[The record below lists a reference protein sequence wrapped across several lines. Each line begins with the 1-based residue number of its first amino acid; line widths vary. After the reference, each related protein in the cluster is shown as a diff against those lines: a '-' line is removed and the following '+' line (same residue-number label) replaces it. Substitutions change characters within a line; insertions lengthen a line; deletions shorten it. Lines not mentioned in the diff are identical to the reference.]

1 MDPSWTDITQAIA
14 ALIAIPGAIAGFWVL
29 FRRDRER
36 ELEIRS
42 LSTIADNLVKM
53 QEENEKRYRASRKPF
68 ISITIEHLQENKKI
82 RLDFRNNNPNCTI
95 TKYKAKVHLDDF
107 NLVTM
112 TINQNGSE
120 QLFSVGISYKV
131 KPPDATVLQ
140 MDYETEEG
148 YEFIQDI
155 TVWWDRDHYVYSPG
169 PLIDK
174 NNAYA
179 SGN

>member
-1 MDPSWTDITQAIA
+1 MWTDKIQAIA
-14 ALIAIPGAIAGFWVL
+14 AIIAIPGAIAGFWVL

-36 ELEIRS
+36 ESEIQS
-42 LSTIADNLVKM
+42 LATMAQKLTAM

-68 ISITIEHLQENKKI
+68 ISITIEHLQENKTI
-82 RLDFRNNNPNCTI
+82 RLDFRNSNPNCTI
-95 TKYKAKVHLDDF
+95 TKYKANAHLDGF

-112 TINQNGSE
+112 SINQNGSE
-120 QLFSVGISYKV
+120 QLFSVGISYKAE
-131 KPPDATVLQ
+131 PPDATVLQ

-174 NNAYA
+174 NNAHA